1 MPVRDE
7 MRRAMA
13 AIARGT
19 RPLSHSSLLPC
30 YEGSWQWWNRTV
42 GMGVVTR
49 CDEDAIRPCSNTTH
63 FDRATEGYG
72 RHPSDWRL
80 SPSRPLFLL
89 SFRCGTRAIE
99 DPVGMNE
106 RYWNISPI
114 LTSGLI
120 MHLLTGVKIIEVGD
134 SLKDRALFKEAQER
148 DFRNG
153 DHPQVYVA
161 SGLYGEPSNMGAGIC
176 LLIVVQLVFAGLIV
190 LLLDELFQNG
200 YSLGSGISLFIAT
213 NMCETIVWK
222 AFSPATMDTGRGTV
236 FEGAVIVLF
245 HLLATRSDKVR
256 AYREALYRQSLPN
269 LMNLMATVLIFS
281 VVIYFHGFRVDLP
294 IKSARYRGQHSSYP
308 IKLFYTSNIPIILQS
323 ALVSNLYVISQVYA
337 CLGGN
342 VPVKLLGT
350 CSDASGVYR
359 SFPTG
364 GICYYLSTPETIG
377 HVLEDPLHCIICLA
391 LLLRKADQG
400 AGYGHERTPY
410 IPTAAAFGGALEPY
424 PSLLTSWLFC
434 LAPPSR
440 SSFQQLDPPI
450 RRQIRLLFS
459 RRWQLV
465 IIEGICT
472 VCEKAS

>member
-1 MPVRDE
+1 MRDSSY
-7 MRRAMA
+7 
-13 AIARGT
+13 RG
-19 RPLSHSSLLPC
+19 
-30 YEGSWQWWNRTV
+30 
-42 GMGVVTR
+42 
-49 CDEDAIRPCSNTTH
+49 
-63 FDRATEGYG
+63 
-72 RHPSDWRL
+72 
-80 SPSRPLFLL
+80 SR
-89 SFRCGTRAIE
+89 
-99 DPVGMNE
+99 
-106 RYWNISPI
+106 NISPI

-323 ALVSNLYVISQVYA
+323 ALVSNLYVISQM
-337 CLGGN
+337 L
-342 VPVKLLGT
+342 
-350 CSDASGVYR
+350 ASEVT
-359 SFPTG
+359 SPFPTG

-450 RRQIRLLFS
+450 RRQIS
-459 RRWQLV
+459 Q
-465 IIEGICT
+465 
-472 VCEKAS
+472 